1 MAEQAKRA
9 TVETAALWNLCGARC
24 LQGRAPPDELIEL
37 VGGCLIQMGIIAK
50 RLFALDH
57 TQIFRERD
65 VDAFAKIDRVLQHAR
80 WRVVVFGDRNDIGI
94 EFTQLLLPAFRR
106 LALFRGCALFAEK
119 RHRIVDEIED
129 FDRDIVAFARNVGDP
144 FRRELG
150 KAANARAANDD
161 ADLQFRHIQNSSGG
175 TFLKPKHFQVTS
187 ACTAVN
193 HILARVGDKWTV
205 LVIHYLGNGSMRFNE
220 LKRTINGISQ
230 KMLTSTLRG
239 LERDGFVTRTVYP
252 TIPPR
257 VDYEL
262 TDLGRELLVPVRGL
276 ADFAIQNEQRIA
288 NARARFD
295 NATGVADIAASFAHA
310 A

>member
-1 MAEQAKRA
+1 M
-9 TVETAALWNLCGARC
+9 
-24 LQGRAPPDELIEL
+24 
-37 VGGCLIQMGIIAK
+37 
-50 RLFALDH
+50 
-57 TQIFRERD
+57 
-65 VDAFAKIDRVLQHAR
+65 
-80 WRVVVFGDRNDIGI
+80 
-94 EFTQLLLPAFRR
+94 
-106 LALFRGCALFAEK
+106 
-119 RHRIVDEIED
+119 
-129 FDRDIVAFARNVGDP
+129 
-144 FRRELG
+144 
-150 KAANARAANDD
+150 
-161 ADLQFRHIQNSSGG
+161 
-175 TFLKPKHFQVTS
+175 KPKHFQVTS

-205 LVIHYLGNGSMRFNE
+205 LVINYLGNGSMRFNE

-310 A
+310 AE

>member
-1 MAEQAKRA
+1 M
-9 TVETAALWNLCGARC
+9 
-24 LQGRAPPDELIEL
+24 
-37 VGGCLIQMGIIAK
+37 
-50 RLFALDH
+50 
-57 TQIFRERD
+57 
-65 VDAFAKIDRVLQHAR
+65 
-80 WRVVVFGDRNDIGI
+80 
-94 EFTQLLLPAFRR
+94 
-106 LALFRGCALFAEK
+106 
-119 RHRIVDEIED
+119 
-129 FDRDIVAFARNVGDP
+129 
-144 FRRELG
+144 
-150 KAANARAANDD
+150 
-161 ADLQFRHIQNSSGG
+161 
-175 TFLKPKHFQVTS
+175 KPKHFQVTS

-205 LVIHYLGNGSMRFNE
+205 LVINYLGNGSMRFNE

-276 ADFAIQNEQRIA
+276 ADFAIQNEQRVA

-295 NATGVADIAASFAHA
+295 NAAGVADIAASFAEA
-310 A
+310 AE